1 MPNTHINILKGNL
14 STNNKE
20 IKGSLTLPERV
31 ATSNYNELFN
41 KPQINSVELI
51 GNKISE
57 ELGLEPT
64 IHDISEQDIDN
75 LIYGG

>member
-41 KPQINSVELI
+41 KPQINSVEL
-51 GNKISE
+51 NYCF
-57 ELGLEPT
+57 GLVFAPF
-64 IHDISEQDIDN
+64 DYSGVKVARLMLN
-75 LIYGG
+75 M